1 MTEWTYLRCLAE
13 TLCARLVARLGHDE
27 RGEITEKVIVTAI
40 FAALA
45 LAAGAIIVGKVT
57 ERANAI
63 PTQ

>member
-1 MTEWTYLRCLAE
+1 MTEFTYLRCLAE
-13 TLCARLVARLGHDE
+13 VLCAHLVERLGRDE

-45 LAAGAIIVGKVT
+45 LGAGAIIVGKVI

>member
-1 MTEWTYLRCLAE
+1 MPELTYLK
-13 TLCARLVARLGHDE
+13 TLYQWLSARLVLDE
-27 RGEITEKVIVTAI
+27 RGEITEKVLVTAI

-45 LAAGAIIVGKVT
+45 LTAGAIIVTKVT